1 MRWYTVSDTLCFI
14 ELDELDGPRR
24 VVDELSLLDFL
35 VDGCV
40 EFWVTDLVQLHVW
53 EQVVDQ

>member
-1 MRWYTVSDTLCFI
+1 MSDTLCFI
-14 ELDELDGPRR
+14 ELDELDGPGR
-24 VVDELSLLDFL
+24 VVDELGLLDFL